1 MYEILRIFLVKLV
14 IFQYR
19 TIDIKLRFRYLI
31 MISFLWRVDFWY
43 SYSVFL
49 DWQELNLRFK
59 ISAEYKFAYRNLLPG
74 GQQYKIAIKKKRE
87 PDPTLMS
94 FISRLAY

>member
-19 TIDIKLRFRYLI
+19 TIDIKSRFRYLI
-31 MISFLWRVDFWY
+31 MISFLWQVDFWY

-49 DWQELNLRFK
+49 DWQELNVRFK
-59 ISAEYKFAYRNLLPG
+59 ISAEYKFGYRNLLPG
-74 GQQYKIAIKKKRE
+74 GQHNEI
-87 PDPTLMS
+87 
-94 FISRLAY
+94 